1 LRSQKT
7 QGVGVVTPKQPA
19 KQLEQAEV
27 PNKKR
32 NGKGTNKGSDPV
44 TVKAVAR
51 PRKRAK
57 KIGSGAQ

>member
-27 PNKKR
+27 PKKKR
-32 NGKGTNKGSDPV
+32 RGANKGSDPV
-44 TVKAVAR
+44 PVKVVAV

-57 KIGSGAQ
+57 KIGDGAQ